1 MVNKNKKNFNGIMKT
16 IIILIIVSLLIYNIR
31 PISSV
36 IFPIIADYLFMI
48 DLWFIN
54 PLYALISSIIMSK
67 KYGFNI
73 LIVLLIS
80 ILFIPT
86 ILLYY
91 NTTALI
97 YVIIYFLL
105 AFIGGFIGGFIYKKR
120 SK

>member
-16 IIILIIVSLLIYNIR
+16 IIILIIFSLLIYNIR

-36 IFPIIADYLFMI
+36 ISPIIAEYLFMI

-54 PLYALISSIIMSK
+54 SLYLLISSIITSK

-86 ILLYY
+86 MLIYY

-97 YVIIYFLL
+97 YAINIFY
-105 AFIGGFIGGFIYKKR
+105 
-120 SK
+120 

>member
-67 KYGFNI
+67 KYGFKI